1 MALQSLTGRIR
12 VTDAGNVHPD
22 RYSFLTLS
30 DAEPNLGLPGN
41 LGYYLRGDPDGR
53 RYWTK
58 VEANTRALV
67 RYDYVTANATNVF
80 NNFSNSLTGQYLS
93 FNYETDP
100 VLVWING
107 VLVSPGG
114 FNEAPDYIVSANT
127 VTLVEATVPGD
138 IVSILPVIGGAEG
151 PQGATGPTG
160 ATGATG
166 VQLVTAGSTGATG
179 VRGATGTTG
188 ATGPQGTTGATG
200 VGATGNSGGTGATG
214 TTGATGIQGATGT
227 GATGAT
233 GQTGATGIRGATG
246 STGTG
251 ATGVQGATG
260 ATGLTG
266 ATGIIGPTGPVG
278 ATGPLAATGL
288 TGATG
293 LRGAT
298 GAPGLM
304 GITGATGV
312 TGLTGTTGSTGPQ
325 GSTGATGV
333 VGPTGPRGS
342 TGLTGATGL
351 LGPVGSTGAT
361 GIQGPLGATGAT
373 GIQGPLGATGSA
385 GPQGIQGITGATGT
399 QGPQGTQGVSSTTM
413 TVATSSASQNFY
425 PTFVDASGVGRVPT
439 VRTDGLVYN
448 PGTNTLTAGTFSG
461 RATSANYADLAE
473 KYLTDIEYPI
483 GTIIMIGGE
492 KEVTIAT
499 MHYPDRI
506 IGVISDKPAYMMNS
520 ELEGGTYIAL
530 KGRVPVRTI
539 GTCSKGDLLTISTNP
554 GIAVKA
560 DINNLPIRFIALE
573 DKTIHEEGIIEIALI

>member
-58 VEANTRALV
+58 VEANTQSLI

-93 FNYETDP
+93 FNYEKDP

-114 FNEAPDYIVSANT
+114 FNEPPDYVVSANT
-127 VTLVEATVPGD
+127 VTLIEATAPGD

-166 VQLVTAGSTGATG
+166 VQLVTAGATGATG

-200 VGATGNSGGTGATG
+200 LGATGLSGATGATG
-214 TTGATGIQGATGT
+214 SSGATGSQGATGT

-233 GQTGATGIRGATG
+233 GVIGATGIRGATG

-266 ATGIIGPTGPVG
+266 ATGVVGPTGPVG

-298 GAPGLM
+298 GATGLI
-304 GITGATGV
+304 GITGATGA
-312 TGLTGTTGSTGPQ
+312 TGLTGTTGPTGPQ
-325 GSTGATGV
+325 GSTGATGL
-333 VGPTGPRGS
+333 VGPTGPQGS

-361 GIQGPLGATGAT
+361 GIQGPIGSTG
-373 GIQGPLGATGSA
+373 PA

-399 QGPQGTQGVSSTTM
+399 QGIQGTQGVSSTTM
-413 TVATSSASQNFY
+413 TVATSVANQNFY
-425 PTFVDASGVGRVPT
+425 PVFVNADGVGRVPT
-439 VRTDGLVYN
+439 IRTDTLIYN
-448 PGTNTLTAGTFSG
+448 PGTNILSAGTFSG

-473 KYLTDIEYPI
+473 NYLTDIVYPV
-483 GTIIMIGGE
+483 GTIVMIGGE

-506 IGVISDKPAYMMNS
+506 IGVISDKPAYLMNS
-520 ELEGGTYIAL
+520 ELENSQAVAL
-530 KGRVPVRTI
+530 KGRVPIRII
-539 GTCSKGDLLTISTNP
+539 GTCIKGDLLTISTNP
-554 GIAVKA
+554 GIAVRT

-573 DKTIHEEGIIEIALI
+573 DKTTHEEGIIEIALI